1 MSLRLDKILVIGE
14 LNADLLASG
23 LAQPPTP
30 GREILADDFAM
41 VLGSASAIFACGAAR
56 LGHRVTFVSRVGDDY
71 FGRFCCAELRRHGIG
86 TRHVT
91 RDPRT
96 RTGVTMVLSTPQDRA
111 LVTHLG
117 AIAELAAQHVPAHI
131 WRGHKHLHLTSYFLQ
146 TALRPSFPHL
156 LEQAR
161 AHGLTT
167 SFDPN
172 SAPDGVWPA
181 EIWDTIAQAD
191 TLFLNEPEA
200 LELTGTRDAHAA
212 LEFLAQRAART
223 VVIKRGAHGA
233 IARRGNET
241 ATVPAFPVAVKDTT
255 GAGDSFAAGFVHA
268 LMQGLTLYECL
279 FYGNAC
285 GALATQAAGG
295 TAGQPNAATLE
306 RFIAEHV
313 HTRLQ
318 P

>member
-1 MSLRLDKILVIGE
+1 MSLRLGKILVIGE
-14 LNADLLASG
+14 LNADLLATG

-30 GREILADDFAM
+30 GREILADDFAI
-41 VLGSASAIFACGAAR
+41 VLGSASAIFACGVAR

-117 AIAELAAQHVPAHI
+117 TIAELAAQHVPACI

-146 TALRPSFPHL
+146 TALRPAFPHL
-156 LEQAR
+156 LAQAR
-161 AHGLTT
+161 ADGLTT

-181 EIWDTIAQAD
+181 EIWDAIAQTD
-191 TLFLNEPEA
+191 VLFLNETEA
-200 LELTGTRDAHAA
+200 AELTGTPDAYAA
-212 LEFLAQRAART
+212 LELLAQTART

-233 IARRGNET
+233 IARRGDET
-241 ATVPAFPVAVKDTT
+241 ARAPAFSVAVKDTT
-255 GAGDSFAAGFVHA
+255 GAGDSFAAGFVNA
-268 LMQGLTLYECL
+268 LMQGQTLDVCL
-279 FYGNAC
+279 LYGNAC
-285 GALATQAAGG
+285 GALSTQAAGG
-295 TAGQPNAATLE
+295 TAGQPDAATLE
-306 RFIAEHV
+306 RLLAEHV
-313 HTRLQ
+313 HTRSQ